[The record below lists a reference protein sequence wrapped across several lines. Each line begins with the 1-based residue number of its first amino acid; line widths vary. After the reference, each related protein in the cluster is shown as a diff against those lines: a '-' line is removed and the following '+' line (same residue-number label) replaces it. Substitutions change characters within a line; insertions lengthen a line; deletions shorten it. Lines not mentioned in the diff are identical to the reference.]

1 VGEPSDAKNQTC
13 TLTIRLA
20 NATAFSAFGQPP
32 ADGRLFLLGEHV
44 LQAFEDRE
52 NRLSLKLSERLH
64 EALRINRPK
73 LIERDEA
80 CAALKTASRTP
91 WVRPPVVNCYLDGL
105 ALRSRK
111 NAVRWN
117 HETHPETQ
125 RHRDRL
131 AGTR

>member
-52 NRLSLKLSERLH
+52 NRLSLKLPERLH

-91 WVRPPVVNCYLDGL
+91 WVCTSADCQLLP
-105 ALRSRK
+105 
-111 NAVRWN
+111 
-117 HETHPETQ
+117 
-125 RHRDRL
+125 
-131 AGTR
+131 